1 MGPNRS
7 GQTSLEFVDTEEGA
21 TMRREM
27 SMEKRRRRKFTD
39 EFKREAVRLVQQG
52 DGNVSQVARDLDLSV
67 SALRKWVKEA
77 DIERGKGPPEALSK
91 AEREELGKLRR
102 RVRTLEEEREIL
114 KKAAAFF
121 AKESK

>member
-1 MGPNRS
+1 
-7 GQTSLEFVDTEEGA
+7 
-21 TMRREM
+21 
-27 SMEKRRRRKFTD
+27 MEKRKRRKFTD

-52 DGNVSQVARDLDLSV
+52 DGNVSQVARNLDVTV

-77 DIERGKGPPEALSK
+77 EIERGKGPPGALTK
-91 AEREELGKLRR
+91 AEREELRQLRR